1 MGRIVMF
8 FGLALAQIARG
19 CADPESP
26 LAVAAAANN
35 VSEIRRLLADGHLVN
50 EIAPNRGTPL
60 IAATRSGAVDAIR
73 ALLAAGA
80 DPDLPDDRST
90 RWPPIVHAIHT
101 RQPVALQ
108 LLLEA
113 GADANARVGGGGS
126 ARPLVM
132 AAAEPDA
139 TYVKL
144 LLAHGANPRADGDNG
159 AEVMAVAI
167 SGGAL
172 LDIDRPLLGGC
183 HIETVQAL
191 LDHDPGL
198 RNIISGADHGGARAA
213 RWIARFHGCREVIE
227 LIEKAERQSPN
238 RAAGRPVDQTSLK

>member
-1 MGRIVMF
+1 MF

-50 EIAPNRGTPL
+50 ENVPNRETPL

-90 RWPPIVHAIHT
+90 RWPPIMHAIHT
-101 RQPVALQ
+101 RQPGALQ

-113 GADANARVGGGGS
+113 GADDNARVGGGGS
-126 ARPLVM
+126 PRPLVM

-144 LLAHGANPRADGDNG
+144 LLEHGANPRADGDDG
-159 AEVMAVAI
+159 ALVMAVAT

-183 HIETVQAL
+183 HTETVQAL
-191 LDHDPGL
+191 LDHDPDL
-198 RNIISGADHGGARAA
+198 RNIMSGANHGGARAA

-227 LIEKAERQSPN
+227 LLEKAERHPPN
-238 RAAGRPVDQTSLK
+238 RAAARPLDQTSMK